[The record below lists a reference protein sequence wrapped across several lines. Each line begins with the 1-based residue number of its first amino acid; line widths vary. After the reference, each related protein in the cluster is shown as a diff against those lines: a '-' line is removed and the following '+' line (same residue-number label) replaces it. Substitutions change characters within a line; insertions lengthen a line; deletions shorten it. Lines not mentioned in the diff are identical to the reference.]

1 MCLAIPMKIIE
12 RNGNSGIVENNGI
25 KKNISLSLVD
35 ANIGEY
41 VLVHAGIAI
50 AKIEERIA
58 DETISML
65 KELIRSCD

>member
-12 RNGNSGIVENNGI
+12 INGDSGIVENSGI
-25 KKNISLSLVD
+25 KNIVSLSLVE

-50 AKIEERIA
+50 AKIEEEIA
-58 DETISML
+58 EETITML
-65 KELIRSCD
+65 KELIS